1 MSINESNQSEIGK
14 SMVQTLR
21 ALKGALLAL
30 YRLYPG
36 AVIALLVLV
45 GFFGFLISRS
55 ELASQAIAVL
65 VVFLV
70 SIAIYSREKNYSQ
83 AILAFVIGLLPAL
96 SMSWSPGRFW
106 LFVGGFVALNGLF
119 FIVASIRIAA
129 NNEQIYKQAAV
140 FAMREDRSITDKKL
154 ETLAKRA
161 GTSFLG
167 PIEKAKCVRQLMFR
181 NFPTQHLP
189 EALNSIE
196 KMSVITSIPVQEVA
210 SYLVILYPLVDAT
223 GVSFGHLDDRFYLT
237 LRDSAATPEEF
248 FEAFRLTRSLV
259 LERRMDLDA
268 YLSMLSTL
276 LGFGLPPE
284 EIRSRMEATLGG
296 TV

>member
-1 MSINESNQSEIGK
+1 MSINDSNQSKIGK

-36 AVIALLVLV
+36 AVIALLVLF

-129 NNEQIYKQAAV
+129 NNEQIYKQAAI

-154 ETLAKRA
+154 EILAKRS
-161 GTSFLG
+161 GTSSLG
-167 PIEKAKCVRQLMFR
+167 PIERAECVRQLMFR
-181 NFPTQHLP
+181 NFPSEYLP
-189 EALNSIE
+189 EALKSIE
-196 KMSVITSIPVQEVA
+196 KMSVITGIPTSDIA
-210 SYLVILYPLVDAT
+210 AYLVILYPLVDAT
-223 GVSFGHLDDRFYLT
+223 GVAFSQLDDRFYFT
-237 LRDSAATPEEF
+237 LRDSASTPEEF
-248 FEAFRLTRSLV
+248 FEAFRQTRSLV
-259 LERRMDLDA
+259 LEGRMDLDT
-268 YLSMLSTL
+268 YLGKLSTQ
-276 LGFGLPPE
+276 LGLGLPPE
-284 EIRSRMEATLGG
+284 EIRKRIEEIR
-296 TV
+296 

>member
-83 AILAFVIGLLPAL
+83 AILAFVVGLLPAL

-129 NNEQIYKQAAV
+129 NNEQIYTQAAV

-161 GTSFLG
+161 GTSSLG
-167 PIEKAKCVRQLMFR
+167 PIEKAECVRQLMFR

-189 EALNSIE
+189 EALKSIE
-196 KMSVITSIPVQEVA
+196 KMSVITNIPAQEVA

-259 LERRMDLDA
+259 LERQMDLDA
-268 YLSMLSTL
+268 YLSKLSTL

-284 EIRSRMEATLGG
+284 EIRRRMET
-296 TV
+296 THEN

>member
-1 MSINESNQSEIGK
+1 MVSNESNQSDIGK
-14 SMVQTLR
+14 STVQTLR

-36 AVIALLVLV
+36 AVIALLVLG

-70 SIAIYSREKNYSQ
+70 SIAIYFREESYSQ

-96 SMSWSPGRFW
+96 SMSWSSGRFW

-119 FIVASIRIAA
+119 FIVVSIRIAA
-129 NNEQIYKQAAV
+129 NNEQIYKQAAA

-167 PIEKAKCVRQLMFR
+167 PIEKAECVRQLMFR
-181 NFPTQHLP
+181 NFPIQHLP
-189 EALNSIE
+189 EALKSIE
-196 KMSVITSIPVQEVA
+196 KMSVITDIPAQEVA

-223 GVSFGHLDDRFYLT
+223 GVSFSHLDDRFYLT

-259 LERRMDLDA
+259 LERRMDLDD
-268 YLSMLSTL
+268 YLNKLSTL
-276 LGFGLPPE
+276 LDFGLPPE
-284 EIRSRMEATLGG
+284 EIRQRMEATK
-296 TV
+296 

>member
-1 MSINESNQSEIGK
+1 VVSNESNQSDIGK
-14 SMVQTLR
+14 STVQTLR

-36 AVIALLVLV
+36 AVIALLVLG

-70 SIAIYSREKNYSQ
+70 SIAIYFREESYSQ

-96 SMSWSPGRFW
+96 SMSWSSGRFW

-119 FIVASIRIAA
+119 FIVVSIRIAA
-129 NNEQIYKQAAV
+129 NNEQIYKQAAA

-167 PIEKAKCVRQLMFR
+167 PIEKAECVRQLMFR
-181 NFPTQHLP
+181 NFPIQHLP
-189 EALNSIE
+189 EALKSIE
-196 KMSVITSIPVQEVA
+196 KMSVITDIPAQEVA

-223 GVSFGHLDDRFYLT
+223 GVSFSHLDDRFYLT

-259 LERRMDLDA
+259 LERRMDLDD
-268 YLSMLSTL
+268 YLNKLSTL
-276 LGFGLPPE
+276 LDFGLPPE
-284 EIRSRMEATLGG
+284 EIRQRMEATK
-296 TV
+296 

>member
-1 MSINESNQSEIGK
+1 MVSNESNQSDIGK

-21 ALKGALLAL
+21 ALKGVLLGL

-36 AVIALLVLV
+36 AVVALLVLG

-70 SIAIYSREKNYSQ
+70 SITIYFREKSYSQ

-96 SMSWSPGRFW
+96 SMSWSSGRFW

-119 FIVASIRIAA
+119 FIVVSIRIAA

-140 FAMREDRSITDKKL
+140 FAMQDDRSITDKKL
-154 ETLAKRA
+154 EKLARDA

-167 PIEKAKCVRQLMFR
+167 PIEKAECVRQLMFR
-181 NFPTQHLP
+181 NFPIQHLP
-189 EALNSIE
+189 EALKSIE
-196 KMSVITSIPVQEVA
+196 KMSVITDIPAQEVA

-223 GVSFGHLDDRFYLT
+223 GVSFSHLDDRFYLT

-259 LERRMDLDA
+259 LEKRMGLDD
-268 YLSMLSTL
+268 YLNKLSTL
-276 LGFGLPPE
+276 LDFGLSPE
-284 EIRSRMEATLGG
+284 EIRRRMEATK
-296 TV
+296 